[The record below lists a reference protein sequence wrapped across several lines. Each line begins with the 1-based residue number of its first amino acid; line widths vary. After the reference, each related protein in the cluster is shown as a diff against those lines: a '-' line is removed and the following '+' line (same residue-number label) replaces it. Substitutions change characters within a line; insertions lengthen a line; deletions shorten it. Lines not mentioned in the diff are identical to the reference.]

1 GDPSLF
7 CGITWR
13 PLRSSFEKK
22 KNRQLR
28 LAVWFEYSG
37 FVSFESSS
45 ALPPVATES
54 VVKPK
59 PIADREEIHGYLI
72 TQDPERA
79 QIGGPVRHTT
89 NAKNREETGR
99 LQFAETQRHRRPG
112 GGRDPGK
119 KRRARRAEAYRGRG
133 AVSLLPALRTVRAVL
148 PHTALRSVV
157 IYIEIGAQEREL
169 AIG

>member
-1 GDPSLF
+1 PLCQECAGHRCESSLS
-7 CGITWR
+7 CGLTWR
-13 PLRSSFEKK
+13 LSRSSFAK

-112 GGRDPGK
+112 GGRDPAK
-119 KRRARRAEAYRGRG
+119 KRRAMRADA
-133 AVSLLPALRTVRAVL
+133 
-148 PHTALRSVV
+148 
-157 IYIEIGAQEREL
+157 
-169 AIG
+169 

>member
-1 GDPSLF
+1 MRCSARRDSATVFDARSLHGYSRASSAGVTSSF
-7 CGITWR
+7 MSR
-13 PLRSSFEKK
+13 MRRSSVRIVIVLRPHVAPVSQQLCKK

-59 PIADREEIHGYLI
+59 PIADREEIHCYLI

-79 QIGGPVRHTT
+79 QIGGAGT
-89 NAKNREETGR
+89 
-99 LQFAETQRHRRPG
+99 
-112 GGRDPGK
+112 
-119 KRRARRAEAYRGRG
+119 AYD
-133 AVSLLPALRTVRAVL
+133 
-148 PHTALRSVV
+148 
-157 IYIEIGAQEREL
+157 
-169 AIG
+169 